1 MSEERVRQQS
11 SLIFILGGAR
21 SGKSDYALEVARRL
35 AGDQPVL
42 FIATAQ
48 AGDAEMDERIARHRE
63 ERPQHWQTLEASL
76 GVGNAWRQEMARRA
90 TSAPR
95 PGVAILDCV
104 TLLVSNLLFAGDVDP
119 ETEEEATFT
128 ARLIA
133 ELDELIHA
141 QRELACPL
149 IVVSNEVGLG
159 IVPLGRISRLYRDLI
174 GRANRHLAAA
184 ADHAHFLLAGIPLDL
199 KRLAAEEIERLRD

>member
-1 MSEERVRQQS
+1 MSVGGKAEKAP
-11 SLIFILGGAR
+11 LIFVLGGAR
-21 SGKSDYALEVARRL
+21 SGKSDYALELAQRL
-35 AGDQPVL
+35 AAEQPVL

-48 AGDAEMDERIARHRE
+48 AGDAEMAERITRHRE
-63 ERPQHWQTLEASL
+63 ERPQYWQTLEVPL
-76 GVGNAWRQEMARRA
+76 NVGQAWQEEMARCA
-90 TSAPR
+90 TSATG

-119 ETEEEATFT
+119 ETGDEATFT
-128 ARLIA
+128 QRLLA
-133 ELDELIHA
+133 EIDEIVHA

-174 GRANRHLAAA
+174 GRANRRLAAA
-184 ADHAHFLLAGIPLDL
+184 ADHAHFLVAGIPLDL
-199 KRLAAEEIERLRD
+199 KKLAAEEMERLSD